1 MVNRSVAYDKEK
13 LLYVNFMSKLG
24 VVFIY
29 GTNVSQ
35 IWSKIWLIEPSRT
48 SASCDNLSLIISHFY
63 ALIEM
68 LNCPDADFM
77 ITVRLKSS
85 EGRWFNVKNIIPHR
99 QSYVAHARSN
109 ANVNS
114 LCHHWPRVT
123 LASDWSTRVTW
134 PEYWPLI
141 GQFLPHPTHR
151 LGMRESSYPPF
162 LMLILNQ

>member
-1 MVNRSVAYDKEK
+1 MMLARHQRLKSSIFWE
-13 LLYVNFMSKLG
+13 
-24 VVFIY
+24 I
-29 GTNVSQ
+29 
-35 IWSKIWLIEPSRT
+35 IWSNKMRFLKNESRHT
-48 SASCDNLSLIISHFY
+48 SGCCGNLSLIISDFY

-68 LNCPDADFM
+68 LNCPDDGFM

-85 EGRWFNVKNIIPHR
+85 EGRWFNIKNIIPHR

-114 LCHHWPRVT
+114 LCHHWPRPT
-123 LASDWSTRVTW
+123 LTSDWSSRVTW

-141 GQFLPHPTHR
+141 GQCLSHPTHG

-162 LMLILNQ
+162 LMLIPNQ